1 MTQAEKAQRFA
12 DLHRTGDPLVLY
24 NIWDAGSARA
34 AVSAGAP
41 AVATGSW
48 SVAAAQ
54 GFQDGEHIPLDL
66 LLTIAERIA
75 ANVDVPVSIDF
86 EGGYTAEPDRLAA
99 NVTRL
104 IATGAVGINFEDR
117 IVAGE
122 GLFSTKVQA
131 ARIAAIRQAADA
143 AGIPLFI
150 NARTD
155 HFLAEPD
162 RSKHAA
168 LLSDALDRAAAYAE
182 AGASGFFVPGL
193 THPDLIADV
202 CETVSLPVNVMAL
215 DGMPDRAGLAGLGV
229 ARISHG
235 PGPYRTAMKTLED
248 RCQEAMARSLL

>member
-1 MTQAEKAQRFA
+1 MTQAEKAQLFT

-34 AVSAGAP
+34 AVAAGAQ

-54 GFQDGEHIPLDL
+54 GFQDGEEIPLDL

-75 ANVDVPVSIDF
+75 VSVEVPVSIDF
-86 EGGYTAEPDRLAA
+86 EGGYAAEPEPLAP

-117 IVAGE
+117 VVAGD
-122 GLFSTKVQA
+122 GLYAIADQA
-131 ARIAAIRQAADA
+131 DRIAAIRQAADV

-168 LLSDALDRAAAYAE
+168 LLPNTLERAAAYAE

-193 THPDLIADV
+193 THQDLIADV
-202 CETVSLPVNVMAL
+202 CEAVSLPVNVMAL
-215 DGMPDRAGLAGLGV
+215 DGMPDRAGLAALGV

-235 PGPYRTAMKTLED
+235 PGPYRLAMKTLEE
-248 RCQEAMARSLL
+248 RCRTVMSG

>member
-1 MTQAEKAQRFA
+1 MTQAETAKQFA
-12 DLHRTGDPLVLY
+12 ALHQKGTPLVLY

-34 AVSAGAP
+34 AVAAGAP

-48 SVAAAQ
+48 SVAATQ
-54 GFQDGEHIPLDL
+54 GYDDGEEIPLDL

-75 ANVDVPVSIDF
+75 ASVAVPVSIDF
-86 EGGYTAEPDRLAA
+86 EGGYAADPDQLAA

-117 IVAGE
+117 VVAGT
-122 GLFSTKVQA
+122 GLYAIADQA
-131 ARIAAIRQAADA
+131 ARIAAIRAAANA
-143 AGIPLFI
+143 AGVPLFL

-155 HFLAEPD
+155 HFLRERE

-168 LLSDALDRAAAYAE
+168 LLPGTLERAAAYAE

-193 THPDLIADV
+193 VEPDLIAQV
-202 CETVSLPVNVMAL
+202 CDAVSLPVNVMAL
-215 DGMPDRAGLAGLGV
+215 DGMPETADLAALGV

-235 PGPYRTAMKTLED
+235 PGPYRTAMKNLED
-248 RCQEAMARSLL
+248 QCRKALSG